1 MSDATTTPTPG
12 PVSVVN
18 DPRWMVPL
26 SLFALYVIWGST
38 YLGIRYALVSYPPFM
53 LAAIRFAIAGVLL
66 FAVLRVRGATLPTAA
81 QWKNAAIVGTLL
93 LAGGNG

>member
-1 MSDATTTPTPG
+1 MSDATRSAQEMPAA
-12 PVSVVN
+12 PVT

-38 YLGIRYALVSYPPFM
+38 YLAIRYALVSYPPFM

-66 FAVLRVRGATLPTAA
+66 FAVLRARGATLPTAA
-81 QWKNAAIVGTLL
+81 AARGF
-93 LAGGNG
+93 